1 MVDLLLS
8 VVVVFVFA
16 WIARALVGAREL
28 TWGRTILAVLIGI
41 GLGDTAAI
49 LLVTRDLGEIPAIGP
64 EFYLI
69 GMPFRLVA
77 TMGAIVVLEV
87 LFSRTR
93 KRRGLTVPR
102 PFRTVRRLLGVGARA
117 WEVSRIAA
125 RHGLGP
131 LIGQGR
137 ATSQYSPED
146 LARRARLALEDCRGM
161 FIKLGQLLAT
171 RPDLLPPEATRELGR
186 LHASAVP
193 LSREDVQQVIE
204 TELGRPFSEVFQHF
218 DWDPLGSA
226 SIGQAHSAT
235 LHNGSR
241 VVVKV
246 RRPGLIDQ
254 VERDLTIT
262 MWMARNAERRTDWG
276 EAYGVA
282 GLAGEFADTLR
293 AELDF
298 RIEARQGSEMVEAVA
313 NDPGIR
319 VPSVVDSLTTEGM
332 MVMERLEGTPL
343 SAVSADPDAEASR
356 RLADSLC
363 ESQVRAMLE
372 GRRFHGDPHP
382 GNVMVLDDSS
392 LGLIDMGITSRL
404 DRFEQAAVFQMLVA
418 LKLEQPTLLYESM
431 VSIGAVTPGHN
442 PDEVERALAQ
452 FMATYLGPQ
461 LPPPA
466 ALTDLLRLIMELGLR
481 LPRSTTAM
489 FRALATL
496 AGTLEHLSPGYPLVE
511 VVADLGGAQ
520 LQRRFMPD
528 SASEFIQQEWAELGP
543 LLRRLP
549 RHVDRLATMAEHG
562 RLSARIR
569 LFGDATER
577 QFLERLVNRIAFTAL
592 SIGTGAVSVM
602 LIDIDDDQMMGF
614 LNIGIFEVFGW
625 IGLFI
630 AITLLLRVLLAVLR
644 SENEARR

>member
-1 MVDLLLS
+1 MLDLLLS

-64 EFYLI
+64 EFYVI

-87 LFSRTR
+87 LFSRSR
-93 KRRGLTVPR
+93 RRRGLTMPR
-102 PFRTVRRLLGVGARA
+102 PFRALRRFIGVGARA

-137 ATSQYSPED
+137 TISQYSPED
-146 LARRARLALEDCRGM
+146 LARRTRLALEECGGM

-186 LHASAVP
+186 LHSSAVP
-193 LSREDVQQVIE
+193 LAPEEVQAVVED
-204 TELGRPFSEVFQHF
+204 ELGRPLAQVFGDF

-235 LHNGSR
+235 LHDGSP

-246 RRPGLIDQ
+246 RRPGLVDQ

-276 EAYGVA
+276 EAYGVE
-282 GLAGEFADTLR
+282 GLAGEFADALR
-293 AELDF
+293 SELDF
-298 RIEARQGSEMVEAVA
+298 RVEARQVSEMVEAVV
-313 NDPGIR
+313 NDPGVR
-319 VPSVVDSLTTEGM
+319 VPAVVDSLTTEGL
-332 MVMERLEGTPL
+332 MVMERLQGSPL
-343 SAVSADPDAEASR
+343 SGVSALPDTEAAR
-356 RLADSLC
+356 ELADALC

-382 GNVMVLDDSS
+382 GNIMLLDDDSI
-392 LGLIDMGITSRL
+392 GLIDMGITGRL

-431 VSIGAVTPGHN
+431 VSIGAVRPGHD
-442 PDEVERALAQ
+442 PDEIERALAQ
-452 FMATYLGPQ
+452 FMASYLGPQ
-461 LPPPA
+461 LPPPQ

-481 LPRSTTAM
+481 LPRSATTM

-496 AGTLEHLSPGYPLVE
+496 TGTLEHLSPGYPLVE

-528 SASEFIQQEWAELGP
+528 SASEFIQ
-543 LLRRLP
+543 
-549 RHVDRLATMAEHG
+549 
-562 RLSARIR
+562 
-569 LFGDATER
+569 
-577 QFLERLVNRIAFTAL
+577 
-592 SIGTGAVSVM
+592 
-602 LIDIDDDQMMGF
+602 
-614 LNIGIFEVFGW
+614 
-625 IGLFI
+625 
-630 AITLLLRVLLAVLR
+630 
-644 SENEARR
+644 